1 MMESLFVRFFRVE
14 VLLINLKVIAAENYF
29 PVLLIAPGRIY
40 KYADYAVITR
50 LAEKVNDDT
59 VGGNPFECD
68 SLMNKAAQ
76 LSLQFFEGHSFEV
89 IQTSAIPLQFI
100 VDQIFVAIP
109 LPDHLNFAAF
119 LNHYRRRKRRTMDA
133 RFLRHCIRAGVEHGD
148 QLADLYVGWQQ
159 PAIGQAALAVQVEVN
174 VAPVAERPGH
184 PVARHGRFGCARGV
198 NRVVIP
204 VVHDHREHQVVPG
217 VGERPILAG
226 FGTVFDVAN
235 LGEDRDG
242 VGDDR
247 AARLHHDLQVVAQV
261 IDGNAPADVDVLQFV
276 SGLPMQPEQV
286 IPHRRQGLDV
296 RFGIGR
302 LRAYV
307 NVQPDEVD
315 QVGALQSLN
324 HHLAGVGRRDAELR
338 RVERRLQSRV
348 RARADASDKAD
359 RRVGAFT
366 RFLRDLFDQ
375 LKLEWRIDVDRIYAG
390 VNRLG
395 DLAFGLR
402 DPVHLDLLGPESRA
416 QGAKQFAAGI
426 DLHIDARVAHDAQHA
441 ERVVGL
447 RRVAELDLFVMASGF
462 EQPRDVVSNAR
473 RRDDEQRRVEL
484 FRQFDG
490 VNPVDAEAVVPNF
503 QVAGN
508 RPGRLGRRKNVCH

>member
-119 LNHYRRRKRRTMDA
+119 LNHYRRRKRASIVR
-133 RFLRHCIRAGVEHGD
+133 RHLRHCIRAGVEHGD

-247 AARLHHDLQVVAQV
+247 AARLHHDLQVVQQVFGPGLSRGRAHGFNRGLHHLSRGQIGSEHVAFGVADLFGVHVVAQV
-261 IDGNAPADVDVLQFV
+261 IDGDTPADVDVLQFV
-276 SGLPMQPEQV
+276 AGLPMQPEQV

-315 QVGALQSLN
+315 QVAALQSLN

-462 EQPRDVVSNAR
+462 EQPRDVVSNA
-473 RRDDEQRRVEL
+473 
-484 FRQFDG
+484 
-490 VNPVDAEAVVPNF
+490 
-503 QVAGN
+503 
-508 RPGRLGRRKNVCH
+508 